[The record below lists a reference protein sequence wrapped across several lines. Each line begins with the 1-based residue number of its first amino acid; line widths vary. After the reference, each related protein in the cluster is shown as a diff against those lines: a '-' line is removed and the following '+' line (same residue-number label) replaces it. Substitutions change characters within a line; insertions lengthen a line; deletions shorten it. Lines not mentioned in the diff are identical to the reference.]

1 MIDTPEV
8 AHAKAAHFA
17 AFSGNPGAYNAHAHI
32 HNPPGPY
39 AYGAAPAP
47 VYHNYAAPTHGYGYQ
62 GPSAPLAHD
71 GRVVDTPEVA
81 HAKAAHLA
89 AFSKA
94 SHAPYGAY
102 GVY

>member
-17 AFSGNPGAYNAHAHI
+17 SFTQLGNPAAYSNGHI
-32 HNPPGPY
+32 HNPSGPY
-39 AYGAAPAP
+39 AYGAVVAP
-47 VYHNYAAPTHGYGYQ
+47 VYHSYAAPTHGYGYR
-62 GPSAPLAHD
+62 GSSAPLAHD

-89 AFSKA
+89 AYAKA
-94 SHAPYGAY
+94 SHGHPPY